1 MSLSQLAS
9 EVERARTIKANLE
22 AAKAKNA
29 KAFTEQQQNDLNGVT
44 LYLVDAEEVLAQKEA
59 EAAKAVAA
67 TAPKEAEAAKAVAAT
82 APKEAY
88 VPAKGT
94 EKLIHLSIVRGHR
107 FDPKTGEEKTKPYVQ
122 LFTYGEF
129 LLFAKNHSRLGFDI
143 IKVLHDPY
151 NIVNVE

>member
-9 EVERARTIKANLE
+9 EVEKARTIKANLE

-29 KAFTEQQQNDLNGVT
+29 KAFTEQQQNDLNSVT
-44 LYLVDAEEVLAQKEA
+44 LYLVDAEEVLAQ
-59 EAAKAVAA
+59 
-67 TAPKEAEAAKAVAAT
+67 KEAEAAKAVAAT